1 MKALTVKQPWAEL
14 IVSGAK
20 DIENRTWRTNYR
32 GRVLIHAA
40 KIPVSSEEL
49 SAYPLPALHRELRN
63 YSLKGSTFSVGSIIG
78 SVEIVDCV
86 RNHPS
91 EWAEKGVW
99 NWVLAK
105 PHKYE
110 KPILNV
116 NGKLSLW
123 DYNFP
128 KDCDFPYGM
137 FEHLMSIGEVSK
149 DIDEQTMRDIEMLDK
164 EDFLNRLLSIAKEYP
179 FFVSVIENDI
189 QYFRD
194 SSGETI
200 AQIWAS
206 PTKNFTLSNS
216 EIEKFKEKLYSIE
229 K

>member
-20 DIENRTWRTNYR
+20 DIENRTWRTNFR

-63 YSLKGSTFSVGSIIG
+63 YSLKGSTFSVCSIIG

-86 RNHPS
+86 MNHPS

-116 NGKLSLW
+116 KGKLSLW
-123 DYNFP
+123 DYDFP
-128 KDCDFPYGM
+128 QNSDFPYGM
-137 FEHLMSIGEVSK
+137 FEHMMVIGEVPN
-149 DIDEQTMRDIEMLDK
+149 DIDEQTMRDMEMLDK
-164 EDFLNRLLSIAKEYP
+164 EDFLNRLLSIAEEYP

-194 SSGETI
+194 SAGKTI

-206 PTKNFTLSNS
+206 PAKSFILQAP
-216 EIEKFKEKLYSIE
+216 EIARFKEKLYKI

>member
-14 IVSGAK
+14 IVSGTK

-40 KIPVSSEEL
+40 KTPVSSDEL
-49 SAYPLPALHRELRN
+49 SAYPLPALRREIRDF
-63 YSLKGSTFSVGSIIG
+63 SLKDGNFSTGSIIG

-86 RNHPS
+86 MNHPS

-110 KPILNV
+110 KPILNIK
-116 NGKLSLW
+116 GKLSLW
-123 DYNFP
+123 DYEFPPNSNFP
-128 KDCDFPYGM
+128 YRM
-137 FEHLMSIGEVSK
+137 FESMMANADFSF
-149 DIDEQTMRDIEMLDK
+149 DIDNRTIQEVEELDK
-164 EDFLNRLLSIAKEYP
+164 EAFLNRLLSIAEEYP
-179 FFVSVIENDI
+179 YFVEIIENDI
-189 QYFRD
+189 HYFR
-194 SSGETI
+194 STSGETI
-200 AQIWAS
+200 AQIWAT
-206 PTKNFTLSNS
+206 PTKRFTLDAS
-216 EIEKFKEKLYSIE
+216 EIAEFKKKLYN

>member
-20 DIENRTWRTNYR
+20 DIENRTWRTNFR

-49 SAYPLPALHRELRN
+49 SAYPLPALRREL
-63 YSLKGSTFSVGSIIG
+63 KDGVTFSIGSIIG

-86 RNHPS
+86 MNHPS

-110 KPILNV
+110 NPILNV
-116 NGKLSLW
+116 KGKLSLW
-123 DYNFP
+123 DYDFP
-128 KDCDFPYGM
+128 QNSDFPYGM
-137 FEHLMSIGEVSK
+137 FEHMMAIGEVSK
-149 DIDEQTMRDIEMLDK
+149 DIDDQTMRDMEMLDK
-164 EDFLNRLLSIAKEYP
+164 EDFLNRLLSIAEEYP

-194 SSGETI
+194 SAGKTI

-206 PTKNFTLSNS
+206 PAKSFILQAP
-216 EIEKFKEKLYSIE
+216 EIARFKEKLYKI